1 MNEKIATIKN
11 MVKWFLSDLE
21 KYSLSENAKYL
32 KKWSATLMLLTAI
45 NVGVCL
51 VSLII
56 LIIKIMLLIK
66 QLQ

>member
-1 MNEKIATIKN
+1 MNEKITTIKN
-11 MVKWFLSDLE
+11 MVKWVLSDLE

-32 KKWSATLMLLTAI
+32 KKWSAALMLLTAI

-56 LIIKIMLLIK
+56 LIKATMKL
-66 QLQ
+66 